1 MESKGVFC
9 PFCNGADCIKY
20 GTRNGRQRYR
30 CASCG
35 RVFLDATGT
44 IFSSAKLDRE
54 TLRRLIILIIN
65 DTKLK
70 AVMDALSVSSRTAY
84 MWRMKVYKA
93 AGEIVK
99 GTMLSGKVWID
110 EKLVR
115 VNRRYLLVRPDG
127 LRYRGQSK
135 NQIVIA
141 CAVDADGNK
150 YAEVVGRGHISSKQ
164 CIESYGRH
172 IAPGSY
178 IVHDGIFSHD
188 RLLSHLGSSGEIWKS
203 TARESKGY
211 MQPINSFC
219 AEIER
224 NLVIHI
230 GLRDENLQDYL
241 NWVVFR
247 STINEDNIG
256 LKVAELESKCFQNK
270 VTYRIK
276 DRYRRKK

>member
-1 MESKGVFC
+1 MRVLRESFPRCDRDDILVGQAGSRDAAQAHHPHHKRHE
-9 PFCNGADCIKY
+9 AE
-20 GTRNGRQRYR
+20 GRH
-30 CASCG
+30 G
-35 RVFLDATGT
+35 RPVGFVEDGLHVEDEGLQGRRRDRERHDAVWQ
-44 IFSSAKLDRE
+44 SLDRRE
-54 TLRRLIILIIN
+54 
-65 DTKLK
+65 
-70 AVMDALSVSSRTAY
+70 ACEGEQEVSSGQA
-84 MWRMKVYKA
+84 
-93 AGEIVK
+93 
-99 GTMLSGKVWID
+99 
-110 EKLVR
+110 
-115 VNRRYLLVRPDG
+115 RRAQIPWAVQD
-127 LRYRGQSK
+127 
-135 NQIVIA
+135 QIVIA

-150 YAEVVGRGHISSKQ
+150 YAEAVGRGHISSKQ

-256 LKVAELESKCFQNK
+256 LKVAELESKRFQNK